1 MVGARGRRFAPETP
15 PRVTVVIPALD
26 EAPHI
31 EACVASVLA
40 QDLDGELEVI
50 VVDGCS
56 DDGTA
61 SLARAAGAR
70 VIDNPERTIPTALN
84 LGLEAATGDV
94 LIRFDAHAEMPRRYI
109 SRCLRT
115 LEEEAGAVNVGGWR
129 EVRGAGV
136 WGRAVG
142 AALAS
147 PLGVGNPRIW
157 RPPRA
162 VDGRRD
168 VDTVPL
174 GCFPV
179 SALEAAGRWS
189 EELVANEDFELNH
202 RLRRQGGRVVFDPA
216 IHSLYK
222 PRESYGDVIRQY
234 WRYGRAKGMLLA
246 TAPESI
252 RPRQLAPLALL
263 ATLAMTPFA
272 RAARAALAVYAS
284 LISFAAVRANGGW
297 RTAPVLAAMH
307 LTWGTGVFVAL
318 ADAIQHRL
326 RWRQRPTNS

>member
-1 MVGARGRRFAPETP
+1 MDSKTP
-15 PRVTVVIPALD
+15 PRVTVVIPALN

-70 VIDNPERTIPTALN
+70 VIDNADRTIPTALN
-84 LGLEAATGDV
+84 LGLDAAAGDV
-94 LIRFDAHAEMPRRYI
+94 LIRFDAHAEMPRGYVAP
-109 SRCLRT
+109 CLRT
-115 LEEEAGAVNVGGWR
+115 LEEEPGAVNVGGWR
-129 EVRGAGV
+129 KVRASSV

-147 PLGVGNPRIW
+147 PLGVGNPHLW

-162 VDGRRD
+162 DDVRRD

-179 SALEAAGRWS
+179 SALEAVGGWS
-189 EELVANEDFELNH
+189 EELFANEDFELNH
-202 RLRRQGGRVVFDPA
+202 RLRQEGGRVVFDPA
-216 IHSLYK
+216 IHSIYK
-222 PRESYGDVIRQY
+222 PRESLGDVIRQY
-234 WRYGRAKGMLLA
+234 WRYGRAKGMVLA
-246 TAPESI
+246 AAPESI
-252 RPRQLAPLALL
+252 RVRQLAPLALL
-263 ATLAMTPFA
+263 MTVAMSPFA
-272 RAARAALAVYAS
+272 RVARAALGVYAS
-284 LISFAAVRANGGW
+284 LICFATIRAKGGW
-297 RTAPVLAAMH
+297 RMAPILAAMH
-307 LTWGTGVFVAL
+307 LTWGTGVGVAL
-318 ADAIQHRL
+318 ARAAQQRL
-326 RWRQRPTNS
+326 RRPPRPTDS